1 MGRRNSGTL
10 LNVSAKFLSVLFV
23 CLFVC
28 LFVLGGTGNSQGKHQ
43 PEGLLGK
50 LDDYLLQ
57 PLLEGQKIDFSIPP
71 QDPTEIVTEQ
81 GNS

>member
-1 MGRRNSGTL
+1 MGRRNSGAL
-10 LNVSAKFLSVLFV
+10 LNVSAKFLSV
-23 CLFVC
+23 LFVC

-57 PLLEGQKIDFSIPP
+57 PLQEGQKIDFSIPP